1 MRACPACG
9 ASNGPDDDFC
19 GNCGA
24 YLGWSSER
32 PAAASARTPEEVNAP
47 EGEGSSALP
56 ATDSASAEGSSG
68 PMAADTRPPAEE
80 SRTAGRAEGR
90 RTTRTDTDARPV
102 QAPPV
107 PRTAPTASGES
118 GEPGAPTA
126 RSTPTATPAPRTPP
140 EPAAPPSPRTPP
152 APSTPPTPS
161 ASTAPPATPEPRTA
175 PAPSASPTPPPTPPR
190 PTSPPP
196 TPSRPASPPST
207 PSRAASPPPR
217 TPPVSPAPR
226 APRAPEPAEAE
237 DRQPAPVLPGK
248 PVAQRPV
255 VRPVEQRE
263 EVVGPPCPA
272 CGTPNPPGRK
282 FCRRCATPLNPQA
295 APAPLPWWR
304 TIWPFRRR
312 VRAGSGRWVRV
323 LVILLVV
330 IALCVG
336 GFLLLPAGR
345 ALFEDT
351 RDKLGGSK
359 AITATKVT
367 ASAAVPGHPASNT
380 TDGLSNRYWGAPGP
394 GASVTYTFGKPFR
407 MVDLIITNGASDA
420 PQQYATEARA
430 LQMDMEVTSSDG
442 TVHRESLSLSDKAGH
457 QTVPTGISDVVR
469 VRLVLH
475 SVTGLTP
482 GRHVALAEVEFFQR
496 S

>member
-1 MRACPACG
+1 MRACPTCG

-32 PAAASARTPEEVNAP
+32 PAAASPRTPEEVDAP
-47 EGEGSSALP
+47 ETEASSALP
-56 ATDSASAEGSSG
+56 ATDSVSAEGSSG
-68 PMAADTRPPAEE
+68 PPSAATRPPAED
-80 SRTAGRAEGR
+80 SRTAGPAEER
-90 RTTRTDTDARPV
+90 RTTRTGTDARPV

-107 PRTAPTASGES
+107 PRTAPTASGGSGES
-118 GEPGAPTA
+118 GA
-126 RSTPTATPAPRTPP
+126 STTPP

-152 APSTPPTPS
+152 APPTPPTAA
-161 ASTAPPATPEPRTA
+161 ASTASPATPEPRTA
-175 PAPSASPTPPPTPPR
+175 PTPSASPTPPPTPPR
-190 PTSPPP
+190 PTSPPS
-196 TPSRPASPPST
+196 TPARPVSPSPP
-207 PSRAASPPPR
+207 PARPASPPPR
-217 TPPVSPAPR
+217 TPPASPAPR

-237 DRQPAPVLPGK
+237 ARQPAPVLPGK

-457 QTVPTGISDVVR
+457 QTIPTGISDVVR

-475 SVTGLTP
+475 SVTGLAP